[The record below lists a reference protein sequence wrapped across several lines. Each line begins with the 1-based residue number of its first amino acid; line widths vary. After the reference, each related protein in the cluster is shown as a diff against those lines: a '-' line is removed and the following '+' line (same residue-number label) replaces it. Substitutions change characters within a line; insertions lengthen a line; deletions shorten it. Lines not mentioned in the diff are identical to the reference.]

1 MDYFIFDG
9 MDSRQFDAYVFD
21 VDSHNAPAKQV
32 NTATIPGRSGDLL
45 LPGWRFGNVSHSY
58 DVIILRHFEHNYEEL
73 RNFLLSRE
81 GYCRLE
87 DSIHPDEFYTAYF
100 ASDIQPEHRTR
111 KPYGKFR
118 LTFTR
123 KPQRW
128 LKSGEQE
135 IVLRENTSTVAS
147 SITNPTRFPCYPELH
162 FQGNSMS
169 NGCDVRWTFTHN
181 GTSINTYV
189 IFNSYSGTGYE
200 KLNDGSDITVDMETL
215 QSYSGSTYF
224 NTAMV
229 YTVNDKFPFQMGVG
243 RNTFT
248 ITNSSLIKRLA
259 VKPRW
264 YIL

>member
-9 MDSRQFDAYVFD
+9 VDSRQFDAYVFD

-45 LPGWRFGNVSHSY
+45 LPGWRFGNVTHSY
-58 DVIILRHFEHNYEEL
+58 DVIILRHFERNYEEL

-135 IVLRENTSTVAS
+135 IVLREGGSAVTSTV
-147 SITNPTRFPCYPELH
+147 TNPTRFACYPEFH
-162 FQGNSMS
+162 FKGNAMS
-169 NGCDVRWTFTHN
+169 SGCEVQWTFTNN
-181 GTSINTYV
+181 GTSLLTKAT
-189 IFNSYSGTGYE
+189 FNSFSGIGYA
-200 KLNDGSDITVDMETL
+200 KLNDDTDITLDMETL
-215 QSYSGSTYF
+215 QCYGGGYYF
-224 NTAMV
+224 NTAV
-229 YTVNDKFPFQMGVG
+229 QYTTNEKYPFQLGAG
-243 RNTFT
+243 DNAFTFT
-248 ITNSSLIKRLA
+248 SASRITRLA
-259 VKPRW
+259 LKPRW